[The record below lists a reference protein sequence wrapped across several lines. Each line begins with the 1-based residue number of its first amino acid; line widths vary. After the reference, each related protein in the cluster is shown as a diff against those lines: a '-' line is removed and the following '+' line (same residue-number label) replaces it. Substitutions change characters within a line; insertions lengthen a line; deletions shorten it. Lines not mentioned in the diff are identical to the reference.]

1 MVVDANGDPRVNPMK
16 STRLAIPDVI
26 HIEPKVWGDARGYF
40 YESYSR
46 QRYEEAGIHGEFVQ
60 DNVSFSRRGVLRG
73 LHIQNPHTQG
83 KLVSVLAGEVF
94 DVAVDVRKGSPTF
107 GRWVGVTLSSEKKNQ
122 LWVPPG
128 MAHGFVVTSETAIF
142 AYKCTDYYAPEYEFS
157 VAWDDPAIGI
167 NWPMHLLPSGVEL
180 SAKDKTAHRLA
191 DIDPDRLPQF
201 RK

>member
-1 MVVDANGDPRVNPMK
+1 MK
-16 STRLAIPDVI
+16 STRLEIPDVI
-26 HIEPKVWGDARGYF
+26 HLEPKVWGDARGYF

-46 QRYEEAGIHGEFVQ
+46 QRYEEAGVHGEFVQ

-94 DVAVDVRKGSPTF
+94 DVAVDVRRGSQTF
-107 GRWVGVTLSSEKKNQ
+107 GRWIGVTLSSEKKNQ

-142 AYKCTDYYAPEYEFS
+142 AYKCTDYYAPEHEFS

-167 NWPMHLLPSGVEL
+167 IWPMHLLPSGVEL
-180 SAKDKTAHRLA
+180 SAKDKAAHRLA
-191 DIDPDRLPQF
+191 DIDPGRLPQF

>member
-1 MVVDANGDPRVNPMK
+1 MQA
-16 STRLAIPDVI
+16 TRLEIPDVI
-26 HIEPKVWGDARGYF
+26 HLEPKVWGDSRGYF

-46 QRYEEAGIHGEFVQ
+46 KRYEESGVEGAFVQ

-73 LHIQNPHTQG
+73 LHIQNPNTQG
-83 KLVSVLAGEVF
+83 KLVSVLSGAVF
-94 DVAVDVRKGSPTF
+94 DVAVDVRHGSPTF
-107 GRWVGVTLSSEKKNQ
+107 GRWVGVTLSAEKKNQ

-142 AYKCTDYYAPEYEFS
+142 AYKCTDYYAPEHEFS

-167 NWPMHLLPSGVEL
+167 TWPMHLLPSGVEL
-180 SAKDKTAHRLA
+180 SAKDKAAKRLSE
-191 DIDPDRLPQF
+191 IDPARLPHY